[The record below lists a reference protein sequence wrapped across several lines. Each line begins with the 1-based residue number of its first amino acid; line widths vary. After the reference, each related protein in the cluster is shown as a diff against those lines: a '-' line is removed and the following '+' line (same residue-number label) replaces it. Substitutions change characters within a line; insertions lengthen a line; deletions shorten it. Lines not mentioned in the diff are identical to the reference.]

1 MVKPNDPDRERGGVA
16 TAGERAAVETP
27 ADHRQGRS
35 ATKSLLVP
43 PLSRRRFLQLSGGA
57 SAAAGWGGAG
67 LAGFFTLSEAQAPP
81 ASSSGSTKISKNVCH
96 QCPARCGIDVYTT
109 DGRVHAIY
117 GAMNSPVSNGKLC
130 PKGHL
135 GAYIL
140 YDPDR
145 FKGPMKRTN
154 PKKGRH
160 EDPRFIPISWDE
172 ALGTVA
178 QRLQA
183 LRDRGES
190 HRFALL
196 FGRGWGATDAG
207 LLGDFGK
214 LYGSPN
220 VGINH
225 SSMCSDGS
233 KKAKQATDGNYS
245 YNAYDYR
252 NTNYLLI
259 FGASFLEAFRP
270 YNYLMQ
276 MWGHMRSKSP
286 KTRVTAVD
294 VHLNTTLAAADRA
307 LYVKPGTDAALALAI
322 AHLMLTEGWWAKDFV
337 GDFVDGENLFRT
349 GVPVDSQ
356 AFKEKWTHGLIDW
369 WNHELKDRTPRWAAQ
384 VTTIAETDIVAVAR
398 EFGTTRPAIA
408 LFERGPTT
416 HSNGVYA
423 GMCIHALNALAG
435 SMFAR
440 GGLMY
445 QLGPPYG
452 PPPVKVD
459 DYMDEYAASDE
470 RKRFPRVDMAR
481 TEKWPMASN
490 MLQEVARNHNAG
502 SPYKLDTVMFY
513 LTNPTYSAP
522 DARGWEAM
530 LKEVFVIETS
540 PFPSETAML
549 ADLILPDHTYLE
561 RLQCVDPYPFE
572 GWPLASLRTPAIAP
586 LYDTK
591 VFGDQLIEIGK
602 RLSGKMA
609 GYYRALDST
618 ENLLR
623 HLAKGFETHPGT
635 NGVDGYES
643 WVKEGVW
650 YQKPYLWQQ
659 RGGEFYEWDGKGYDK
674 PMTPQQVKEK
684 LFKTASGK
692 FELDSAYLQ
701 RHAAYIAQ
709 ALGIAEARVGYP
721 QFLPPRY
728 IGQGDLH
735 FVTPK
740 LAMHAEGRGAN
751 IPAAIALVQ
760 PVMGGR
766 GTVYLEMH
774 PETARRRGIRNGDKV
789 RIRSE
794 LGAIEAY
801 CRWAPGCRPDT
812 VVLPI
817 EYGHWAQ
824 GRWARGRLPGN
835 SLEITANRSDPIAGL
850 ASFYSTKVTV
860 ERA

>member
-1 MVKPNDPDRERGGVA
+1 M
-16 TAGERAAVETP
+16 
-27 ADHRQGRS
+27 
-35 ATKSLLVP
+35 SLWLDL
-43 PLSRRRFLQLSGGA
+43 PLSRRRFLQVS
-57 SAAAGWGGAG
+57 SAAGAASMAG
-67 LAGFFTLSEAQAPP
+67 LGSGELDHFFTLAEAQAQQP
-81 ASSSGSTKISKNVCH
+81 AMAAAPTKITKNVCH

-109 DGRVHAIY
+109 EGRVHAIY
-117 GAMNSPVSNGKLC
+117 GAMNHPVANGKLC

-145 FKGPMKRTN
+145 FKGPMRRSN
-154 PKKGRH
+154 PKKGRN
-160 EDPRFIPISWDE
+160 EDPKFVPISWDE
-172 ALGTVA
+172 ALRTVA
-178 QRLQA
+178 ARLQA
-183 LRDRGES
+183 LRDKGEA

-196 FGRGWGATDAG
+196 YGRGWGATDAG

-307 LYVKPGTDAALALAI
+307 LYVKPGADAALALAI
-322 AHLMLTEGWWAKDFV
+322 AHVMLTEGLWERDFV
-337 GDFVDGENLFRT
+337 GDFVDGENRFKT
-349 GVPVDSQ
+349 GLILDPQS
-356 AFKEKWTHGLIDW
+356 FKEKWTLGLIDW
-369 WNHELKDRTPRWAAQ
+369 WNNEVKDRTPKWAAEI
-384 VTTIAETDIVAVAR
+384 TTIAEKDIVTVAR

-416 HSNGVYA
+416 HSNGVHT

-435 SMFAR
+435 AMFAK
-440 GGLMY
+440 GGMMY
-445 QLGPPYG
+445 QIGPSYG
-452 PPPVKVD
+452 PLPVKAA
-459 DYMDEYAASDE
+459 DYMDEYATADE
-470 RKRFPRVDMAR
+470 RKQFPRVDMAK
-481 TEKWPMASN
+481 TEKWPLANN
-490 MLQEVARNHNAG
+490 MLQEVAQNHNAG
-502 SPYKLDTVMFY
+502 KPYKLDTVLFY
-513 LTNPTYSAP
+513 LTNPTFSAP
-522 DARGWEAM
+522 EPKAWEEM
-530 LKEVFVIETS
+530 LSEVFVIETS

-549 ADLILPDHTYLE
+549 ADIILPDHTYLE

-572 GWPLASLRTPAIAP
+572 GWPLASLRTPAVKP

-591 VFGDQLIEIGK
+591 VFGDTLIEIGK
-602 RLSGKMA
+602 RLKGKM
-609 GYYRALDST
+609 GEYYTALDST

-623 HLAKGFETHPGT
+623 HLAKGFAANPGT
-635 NGVDGYES
+635 NGVNSYES

-650 YQKPYLWQQ
+650 YKKPYLWQQ
-659 RGGEFYEWDGKGYDK
+659 RRGEFYEWDDKGYNTL
-674 PMTPQQVKEK
+674 MTPEQVKEK

-692 FELDSAYLQ
+692 FELNSGYLQ
-701 RHAAYIAQ
+701 HYAGYISKE
-709 ALGIAEARVGYP
+709 LGIAEARVGYP
-721 QFLPPRY
+721 QFLPPRHT
-728 IGQGDLH
+728 GQGDLH

-740 LAMHAEGRGAN
+740 LALHAEGRGAN
-751 IPAAIALVQ
+751 IPGAIALLQ
-760 PVMGGR
+760 PTLGGR

-774 PETARRRGIRNGDKV
+774 PETAEKRGIHSGDKV
-789 RIRSE
+789 WIKSE

-801 CRWAPGCRPDT
+801 CRYAPGCRPDT
-812 VVLPI
+812 VVLPM
-817 EYGHWAQ
+817 EFGHWAQ

-835 SLEITANRSDPIAGL
+835 SLEITANRSDPISGL
-850 ASFYSTKVTV
+850 ASFYSGKVTV